1 MTPKTTAESC
11 SCGPERPCDSE
22 TPLSDAALCEFDS
35 FMRRVRE
42 RLENGRRVYGD
53 SSFERPLTSL
63 VEEIRQEVLDQAG
76 WSFILFVR
84 LCELERMVEAASKK
98 DVIHAGQSSVR

>member
-1 MTPKTTAESC
+1 MMPADIVITAEEIEQYPGRDFSA
-11 SCGPERPCDSE
+11 
-22 TPLSDAALCEFDS
+22 TPRSDRALEQFDEFTA
-35 FMRRVRE
+35 RIRE

-76 WSFILFVR
+76 WAFIAYVR
-84 LCELERMVEAASKK
+84 LSELEDRISQK
-98 DVIHAGQSSVR
+98 